1 MSEIKR
7 IAEAVRDAING
18 TVIMQVDEALARI
31 VTNQME
37 GIVGVELRVATDG
50 VVDGNFIGDVSLNND
65 GSDILRELSRRAGAR
80 AAIWTDVA
88 VKLDDGVGYLDL
100 RHSLLRFG
108 VTLWRAYNGRC
119 RARKDGM
126 RWYTEN
132 CPASEGCAR
141 GGDGGHWRHLT
152 GF

>member
-50 VVDGNFIGDVSLNND
+50 VVDGNFIGDVLLNND
-65 GSDILRELSRRAGAR
+65 GSDILRELSLRARAR

-88 VKLDDGVGYLDL
+88 VKLDEEAQ
-100 RHSLLRFG
+100 LLRI
-108 VTLWRAYNGRC
+108 AQ
-119 RARKDGM
+119 
-126 RWYTEN
+126 
-132 CPASEGCAR
+132 
-141 GGDGGHWRHLT
+141 GDT
-152 GF
+152 P